1 MKPSAP
7 QPKAPAPEVRFS
19 PFLPMLLLALC
30 LLSLLS
36 WNLFL
41 VVNQRAEGQ
50 RLVAQ
55 LDLQLKQA
63 AQTEQKLQVIMADL
77 LELAKQDTQAA
88 EIVSR
93 YKIAFTPPA
102 KTAKPATPKNP

>member
-7 QPKAPAPEVRFS
+7 QPQASAPEVRFS
-19 PFLPMLLLALC
+19 PFLPILLLAFC
-30 LLSLLS
+30 MLSLLS

-41 VVNQRAEGQ
+41 VLNQRTEGQ

-55 LDLQLKQA
+55 LDLQLNQA
-63 AQTEQKLQVIMADL
+63 AKTEQKLQVIMSDL
-77 LELAKQDTQAA
+77 LELAKQDKQAA

-102 KTAKPATPKNP
+102 KPATPAK

>member
-1 MKPSAP
+1 MKNSTP
-7 QPKAPAPEVRFS
+7 QPQAAAQDVRFS

-30 LLSLLS
+30 MISLLS
-36 WNLFL
+36 WNLYL
-41 VVNQRAEGQ
+41 VLNQRAEGQ

-77 LELAKQDTQAA
+77 LDLAKQDKQAA

-102 KTAKPATPKNP
+102 KPAK